1 MADALNGLTLAMA
14 ENEGADLM
22 TICSTCQ
29 GVLSQH
35 NYHLKND
42 QARMDRANATIADQG
57 FRYGGTTKVKHMLWM
72 LFEDIGIDRV
82 ASAIKRKLTGLKIA
96 PFYGCYILRPSE
108 ALGLRERPERKTYLE
123 RLIAL
128 LGAEPVEY
136 RGATKCCGFPM
147 ATFNREK
154 ALAMGGNHII
164 EAKEKGAD
172 LLVTPC
178 PLCHLNLD
186 AQQPDAARVLKKEI
200 DVPIFHLPQL
210 LGLAFGME
218 PVAAAPRSSRRL
230 DEGRA
235 RKGRTQSVALA
246 PKPFVCFTA
255 SQSSEAVSVFWQA
268 KQKDGAVS
276 NSTFFACVRVN
287 ARRDGI
293 VVKRLPPTSGSKKC
307 EPR

>member
-1 MADALNGLTLAMA
+1 MKVAFFPGCVSKGACPELYVSTMAIAEPLGLELRELVSAPCCGAGVLSEQNQDLADALNGLMLAMA
-14 ENEGADLM
+14 EAEGADLM

-29 GVLSQH
+29 GVLADT

-42 QARMDRANATIADQG
+42 PARLEKANATIADQG
-57 FRYGGTTKVKHMLWM
+57 FRYSGSTTVKHLLWM
-72 LFEDIGIDRV
+72 LFEDIGIERV
-82 ASAIKRKLTGLKIA
+82 ERAIKRKLTGLKIA

-108 ALGLRERPERKTYLE
+108 ALGLRERPERKTYLD

-147 ATFNREK
+147 VSFNRDK

-186 AQQPDAARVLKKEI
+186 GQQPDAARVLKKEI

-210 LGLAFGME
+210 LGIAFGFE
-218 PVAAAPRSSRRL
+218 PQQLRL
-230 DEGRA
+230 NHHVVST
-235 RKGRTQSVALA
+235 KGALE
-246 PKPFVCFTA
+246 KV
-255 SQSSEAVSVFWQA
+255 ELKV
-268 KQKDGAVS
+268 
-276 NSTFFACVRVN
+276 
-287 ARRDGI
+287 
-293 VVKRLPPTSGSKKC
+293 
-307 EPR
+307 

>member
-1 MADALNGLTLAMA
+1 MKVAFYPGCVSKGACPELYVSAKLIAEPLGLELRELTSAPCTGAGVLSEQNRPLADALNGLTLAMA
-14 ENEGADLM
+14 EAENAELM

-29 GVLSQH
+29 GVLSDV
-35 NYHLKND
+35 NYHLKSD
-42 QARMDRANATIADQG
+42 SERLDKVNATIADQG
-57 FRYGGTTKVKHMLWM
+57 FRYDGRTTVKHLLWM

-82 ASAIKRKLTGLKIA
+82 AAAIKRKLTGLKIA

-108 ALGLRERPERKTYLE
+108 TLGLLERPERKGYLE

-147 ATFNREK
+147 LTMNRDK

-186 AQQPDAARVLKKEI
+186 GQQPDASRVLKKEI

-210 LGLAFGME
+210 LGLAFGFE
-218 PVAAAPRSSRRL
+218 PEELRL
-230 DEGRA
+230 NHHVVPT
-235 RKGRTQSVALA
+235 KGALE
-246 PKPFVCFTA
+246 KVDLK
-255 SQSSEAVSVFWQA
+255 V
-268 KQKDGAVS
+268 
-276 NSTFFACVRVN
+276 
-287 ARRDGI
+287 
-293 VVKRLPPTSGSKKC
+293 
-307 EPR
+307 